1 MEAQHVL
8 KGWLMVVSCREVYKK
23 EEKKLEEKQI

>member
-8 KGWLMVVSCREVYKK
+8 KGWMVMFHGGRFLSIP
-23 EEKKLEEKQI
+23 L